1 MGKNNN
7 FLKSIAVLM
16 AMTVL
21 LSSCASTTMIQ
32 TNVDEADLYL
42 NGENVGKT
50 PYKHRD
56 TKIVGSTTE
65 VRLEKEGY
73 ETLQTSFSRDE
84 KADVGAIIA
93 GVFFL
98 FPFLWTMKYKP
109 VHNYDLKTA
118 KDVVK
123 PVSEKQTQT
132 NLTKEN

>member
-1 MGKNNN
+1 
-7 FLKSIAVLM
+7 M
-16 AMTVL
+16 AMSL
-21 LSSCASTTMIQ
+21 LFTSCASNTMIQ
-32 TNVDEADLYL
+32 TNADEAELYL
-42 NGENVGKT
+42 NGEYAGKT

-56 TKIVGSTTE
+56 MKIVGSTTE

-93 GVFFL
+93 GIFFL

-109 VHNYDLKTA
+109 VHNYDLKTTNNS
-118 KDVVK
+118 VK
-123 PVSEKQTQT
+123 TVSETQTQT